1 MSETELQSPE
11 SGRARRSALLI
22 ALGTGLVIFSVG
34 GALLLTLAPAG
45 EGAADSGGAQIEAGD
60 GPMRTPTR
68 RAPPPA
74 T

>member
-34 GALLLTLAPAG
+34 GGLLLTLTPAG
-45 EGAADSGGAQIEAGD
+45 EDAADSGGAHR
-60 GPMRTPTR
+60 PPR
-68 RAPPPA
+68 RPRPRWPGR
-74 T
+74 